1 MTSIADGP
9 AGPPAAWHWLRDEP
23 ARRASIPATASRR
36 RPPRRAPGAGNLLA
50 LNPDV
55 LAIVRTAALFG
66 IEAHPVRVEVDVS
79 DGGLPSITLVGL
91 PDASVRESRDRIES
105 AIRNSGF
112 EFPRRRVTV
121 NLSPADMRKAGS
133 AFDLPIALGMLA
145 AAGAVPRDRLGGT
158 VVVGELALDGAVRPV
173 RGILPIAAQAR
184 RDGVDRVVLPDANA
198 GEAAVVS
205 GLAVHPVTSL
215 DESVAALTGR
225 GAPRAA
231 PAPRPGG
238 EAPAAPDLA
247 DVRGQ
252 AVARRALE
260 IAAAGGHN
268 LLFVGP
274 PGAGKSMLARRL
286 PGILPGLTTEQALE
300 VTTIYSVAG
309 LLPPDGGLVTTPPF
323 RAPHHTASDVALVG
337 GGVMPRP
344 GEISLAHHGVL
355 LLDEAA
361 EFARHVLDALRQ
373 PLEEGTVQVAR
384 AARTVVFPA
393 RFLLAATMNPC
404 LCGYFGEP
412 AQACRCSPRQVA
424 RYRNR
429 LSGPL
434 LDRIDLGVRV
444 PAVPFRA
451 IAETTPGEASAPV
464 RRRVAAARETQ
475 RQRNRAAG
483 GAPVNARLQGRALA
497 RHCAL
502 DPAGLRILDAAS
514 RRFRLSA
521 RSCHR
526 LMKVART
533 IADLAGDAQVAAGH
547 VAEAVQFRLDE

>member
-1 MTSIADGP
+1 M
-9 AGPPAAWHWLRDEP
+9 
-23 ARRASIPATASRR
+23 
-36 RPPRRAPGAGNLLA
+36 
-50 LNPDV
+50 
-55 LAIVRTAALFG
+55 LAIVQTAALFG

-79 DGGLPSITLVGL
+79 DGGLPATILVGL
-91 PDASVRESRDRIES
+91 PDASVRESRDRIET

-121 NLSPADMRKAGS
+121 NLSPADMRKVGS

-145 AAGAVPRDRLGGT
+145 AAGLVPGRRLDRM
-158 VVVGELALDGAVRPV
+158 VVVGEVALDGEVRPV

-184 RDGVDRVVLPDANA
+184 RDGVDCVVLPLANA
-198 GEAAVVS
+198 GEAAVVA
-205 GLAVHPVTSL
+205 GLSVFPVTSL
-215 DESVAALTGR
+215 DETVALLKGQPPRRVAAV
-225 GAPRAA
+225 PCPA
-231 PAPRPGG
+231 PAP
-238 EAPAAPDLA
+238 AAAPDLA

-252 AVARRALE
+252 TLARRALE

-286 PGILPGLTTEQALE
+286 PGILPALTRDEALE

-309 LLPPDGGLVTTPPF
+309 LLPPGGGLVTTPPF

-337 GGVMPRP
+337 GGAMPRP

-361 EFARHVLDALRQ
+361 EFARHVLDVLRQ
-373 PLEEGTVQVAR
+373 PLEDGAVQVAR

-404 LCGYFGEP
+404 ICGYLGESTRP
-412 AQACRCSPRQVA
+412 CRCSPHQIA
-424 RYRNR
+424 RYRSR

-434 LDRIDLGVRV
+434 LDRIDLSVRV
-444 PAVPFRA
+444 PAVPFKA
-451 IAETTPGEASAPV
+451 MTETAPAEASAPV
-464 RRRVAAARETQ
+464 RRRVGAARETQ
-475 RQRNRAAG
+475 LERNRSSD

-514 RRFRLSA
+514 RRFHLSA

-533 IADLAGDAQVAAGH
+533 IADLAGSQRIAAEH
-547 VAEAVQFRLDE
+547 LAEAVQFRLDE

>member
-1 MTSIADGP
+1 M
-9 AGPPAAWHWLRDEP
+9 
-23 ARRASIPATASRR
+23 
-36 RPPRRAPGAGNLLA
+36 
-50 LNPDV
+50 
-55 LAIVRTAALFG
+55 LAIVRSAALFG
-66 IEAHPVRVEVDVS
+66 IEAHRVRVEVDVS
-79 DGGLPSITLVGL
+79 TGGLPTTILVGL
-91 PDASVRESRDRIES
+91 PDASVRESRDRIDS
-105 AIRNSGF
+105 AIRNSGI
-112 EFPRRRVTV
+112 ELQKRRVTV
-121 NLSPADMRKAGS
+121 NLSPADMRKVGS

-145 AAGAVPRDRLGGT
+145 AAGLAPREGLERT
-158 VVVGELALDGAVRPV
+158 VVVGELSLDGAVRPV

-184 RDGVDRVVLPDANA
+184 RDGVERLMLPDANA
-198 GEAAVVS
+198 GEAAIVD
-205 GLAVHPVTSL
+205 GLRVLPVTSL
-215 DESVAALTGR
+215 DEAVAVLSGR
-225 GAPRAA
+225 SGRTAA
-231 PAPRPGG
+231 PPRSPAAA
-238 EAPAAPDLA
+238 APAAPDLA

-252 AVARRALE
+252 ALARRALE

-286 PGILPGLTTEQALE
+286 PGILPPLTTDEAIE
-300 VTTIYSVAG
+300 VTTIHSVAG
-309 LLPPDGGLVTTPPF
+309 LLPPGGGLVTTPPF
-323 RAPHHTASDVALVG
+323 RAPHHTASDVALAG
-337 GGVMPRP
+337 GGAIPRP
-344 GEISLAHHGVL
+344 GEISLAHNGVL

-373 PLEEGTVQVAR
+373 PLEEGAVQVAR

-393 RFLLAATMNPC
+393 RFLLAATTNPC
-404 LCGYFGEP
+404 ICGYLGEP
-412 AQACRCSPRQVA
+412 TRPCRCSPHQIA
-424 RYRNR
+424 RYRSR

-444 PAVPFRA
+444 PALPFREMTGTA
-451 IAETTPGEASAPV
+451 AGEASAEV

-475 RQRNRAAG
+475 RARNRG
-483 GAPVNARLQGRALA
+483 SDGAPVNARLQGRALS

-533 IADLAGDAQVAAGH
+533 IADLAGDERIAAEH
-547 VAEAVQFRLDE
+547 LAEAVQFRLEE